1 MKQLSFAASEFA
13 KKPKQ
18 TRREKFLL
26 EMDAVVP
33 WPRLLSVVE
42 SHYLKGG
49 STLED
54 VGLIP

>member
-1 MKQLSFAASEFA
+1 MMDIINCPILPMKQLSFAASEFA

-33 WPRLLSVVE
+33 
-42 SHYLKGG
+42 
-49 STLED
+49 
-54 VGLIP
+54 